1 MKITNR
7 HGLPETF
14 VNILKRPKYNN
25 GGADRSVTQLINS
38 PKIVA
43 LQNAHRDELEEDVS
57 DRVFSIFGSA
67 IHSVLEHGKDEFH
80 TVEQRL
86 HMDIDGWHLSGAVDL
101 QITNPDSS
109 ISIRD
114 YKVTSAWSV
123 MNAKSD
129 WANQLNVLAH
139 LVESVNGA
147 PVKDLGIVAIIR
159 DWSRRDAANREGYP
173 QSPVCEIPIRLWDAK
188 EREEYIKDR
197 ISAHS
202 AVEFAMSAGESLP
215 ECTPEEM
222 WEKSTI
228 FAVRKIGGVRAK
240 SLHKTEA
247 EANEALASLGKG
259 YEIDVRP
266 GERTR
271 CAHFCPVSSHCSQW
285 HNFNKE

>member
-14 VNILKRPKYNN
+14 VNILKRPRYDN

-43 LQNAHRDELEEDVS
+43 LNNVHRDDVEEDVS

-67 IHSVLEHGKDEFH
+67 IHSILEHGKDDLH
-80 TVEQRL
+80 VVEERL

-123 MNAKSD
+123 MNAKVD

-139 LVESVNGA
+139 LVESVKSA
-147 PVKDLGIVAIIR
+147 PVRDLGIVAIIR

-173 QSPVCEIPIRLWDAK
+173 QSPVCEVSIPLWDA
-188 EREEYIKDR
+188 ERRDKYIRDR
-197 ISAHS
+197 IAAHS
-202 AVEFAMSAGESLP
+202 ATEFAMSAGEELP

-222 WEKSTI
+222 WEKPTVY
-228 FAVRKIGGVRAK
+228 AVRKVGGVRAK
-240 SLHKTEA
+240 SLHQTEA
-247 EANEALASLGKG
+247 AANEALASLGKG
-259 YEIDVRP
+259 FEIEVRP

-271 CAHFCPVSSHCSQW
+271 CAHFCSVNGHCSQW
-285 HNFNKE
+285 QNFNKE